1 MDKLQKTLSLSET
14 LKSVAKKKTLKEEDI
29 VSLCAAAEILEEYAS
44 VLKQG
49 EADAAIENGNTKWT
63 EEEERKLAQEYK
75 SGMRIAEITAAHRRS
90 ASGIISRLSKL
101 NLLNEN
107 DVNGKKRWTGEEE
120 AQLIAEFGE
129 GLELEDLAQKHKR
142 SMSGI
147 IGRLSK
153 LGLTD

>member
-1 MDKLQKTLSLSET
+1 M
-14 LKSVAKKKTLKEEDI
+14 
-29 VSLCAAAEILEEYAS
+29 C
-44 VLKQG
+44 
-49 EADAAIENGNTKWT
+49 
-63 EEEERKLAQEYK
+63 
-75 SGMRIAEITAAHRRS
+75 IAEITAAHRRS

-153 LGLTD
+153 LGLTE

>member
-101 NLLNEN
+101 NLLN

-153 LGLTD
+153 LGLTE